1 MQCTFHQWML
11 LNKSSN
17 RTYIYFNS
25 ELRFCFIQ
33 DQQRLPKNFDI
44 PIFTITLLNRAA
56 KKLLRKKVFVKTMK
70 EFVQK

>member
-11 LNKSSN
+11 LNKSLD

-25 ELRFCFIQ
+25 ELRFCFTQ
-33 DQQRLPKNFDI
+33 DQQYLQNFFDI
-44 PIFTITLLNRAA
+44 SIFTTTLLNRAA
-56 KKLLRKKVFVKTMK
+56 KKLLRKKVFFKTMK

>member
-25 ELRFCFIQ
+25 ELRFCFTQ
-33 DQQRLPKNFDI
+33 DQQYLQNFFDI
-44 PIFTITLLNRAA
+44 SIFTTTFLNRAA

-70 EFVQK
+70 ELVQK